1 MRKHHSP
8 NFKADTVLEVI
19 KEDQTINQI
28 ASAKQIHPTQ
38 IYEWR
43 AHVLKE
49 LHTLFE
55 PQGKHE
61 AAQRAAYEK
70 RIHELYAE
78 IGKLTTQLE
87 WLKKKSG
94 VESLPG

>member
-1 MRKHHSP
+1 MI
-8 NFKADTVLEVI
+8 EVF

-28 ASAKQIHPTQ
+28 ASDRQIHPTQ
-38 IYEWR
+38 IYDWK
-43 AHVLKE
+43 AHALHE

-55 PQGKHE
+55 PQGKRDAE
-61 AAQRAAYEK
+61 LRAEYEK
-70 RIHELYAE
+70 RQHELSAQ

-94 VESLPG
+94 VETLPE

>member
-1 MRKHHSP
+1 MRKRHSP
-8 NFKADTVLEVI
+8 NFKAETVIEVF

-28 ASAKQIHPTQ
+28 ASDRQIHPTQ
-38 IYEWR
+38 IYDWK
-43 AHVLKE
+43 AHTLKE

-55 PQGKHE
+55 PQGKRDAE
-61 AAQRAAYEK
+61 LRAEYEK
-70 RIHELYAE
+70 RQHELYAQ

-94 VESLPG
+94 VETLPE

>member
-1 MRKHHSP
+1 MRKRHSP
-8 NFKADTVLEVI
+8 NFKAETVIEVL
-19 KEDQTINQI
+19 KEDQTVNQI
-28 ASAKQIHPTQ
+28 ASAKHIAPTQ
-38 IYEWR
+38 IYDWK

-49 LHTLFE
+49 LPTLFE
-55 PQGKHE
+55 PQGKRDAE
-61 AAQRAAYEK
+61 LRTAYEK

-94 VESLPG
+94 IESLPE

>member
-1 MRKHHSP
+1 MRKRHSP
-8 NFKADTVLEVI
+8 NFKAETVIAVL

-28 ASAKQIHPTQ
+28 ASDKKIHPTQ
-38 IYEWR
+38 IYDWK
-43 AHVLKE
+43 AHALKE
-49 LHTLFE
+49 LPTLFE
-55 PQGKHE
+55 PQGKRDAE
-61 AAQRAAYEK
+61 LRADYEK

-94 VESLPG
+94 IESLPE